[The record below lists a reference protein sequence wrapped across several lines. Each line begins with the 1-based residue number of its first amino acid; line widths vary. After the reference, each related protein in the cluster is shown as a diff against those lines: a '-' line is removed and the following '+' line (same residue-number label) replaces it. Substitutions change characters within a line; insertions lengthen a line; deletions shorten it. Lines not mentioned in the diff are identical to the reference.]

1 MQEPGEVVRVAGQER
16 VARLNEQCN
25 MSVYY
30 IWSSAR
36 IQQLT
41 DPAAGEIVQCH
52 HINATEQ
59 ANEVD
64 LPGAITPNLGHRP
77 SAGTDE
83 LFISAG
89 DLQCRPDR
97 PTALVYRHESA
108 AVEDQSHVNLRGA
121 QAHRQR
127 AWP

>member
-1 MQEPGEVVRVAGQER
+1 
-16 VARLNEQCN
+16 

-36 IQQLT
+36 TQQLT

-64 LPGAITPNLGHRP
+64 LPGTITR
-77 SAGTDE
+77 
-83 LFISAG
+83 
-89 DLQCRPDR
+89 
-97 PTALVYRHESA
+97 
-108 AVEDQSHVNLRGA
+108 
-121 QAHRQR
+121 
-127 AWP
+127 